1 MRSLLILTIFFS
13 LISSNVF
20 AQSVAMADGLRK
32 EFKGKLDVWTL
43 SLRAATTRE
52 AQQKLWNERPD
63 GDEYAKKI
71 WSNLRGSLE
80 QEGSLDTASW
90 LLKLVRSLPVEDVS
104 PEKQEFRTEI
114 VQQVSAVVEKQHL
127 RSPRLAS
134 MCMGLVAVGDM
145 RSMKLLERI
154 EKENPDRTVQGVAAL
169 GVAMLLESL
178 SDDVRTMKRRLNLIR
193 KAIIESAHVEIDGVT
208 IAKLADDQLYVIR
221 YLTKGREAP
230 DLKGVDVS
238 GNPLSLSDL
247 KGKVVVLVF
256 WNTAMDDF
264 ARFLDIHQKLTKNM
278 EGKNFALI
286 GVTNDSATTLRV
298 LQANGS
304 LPWRNICDTNSTL
317 AKQYRVQSRP
327 FAYVLDQNRVI
338 QYMGNP
344 GSFAELTADALMLN
358 P

>member
-1 MRSLLILTIFFS
+1 MRTLFLLTIFFS
-13 LISSNVF
+13 LVNSSVF

-32 EFKGKLDVWTL
+32 EFKGKMEVWTL
-43 SLRAATTRE
+43 SLSAAATRD
-52 AQQKLWNERPD
+52 AQQKLWDERPD

-71 WSNLRGSLE
+71 WSALRGSLE
-80 QEGSLDTASW
+80 QEASLDTASW

-104 PEKQEFRTEI
+104 PEILELRAEI

-154 EKENPDRTVQGVAAL
+154 EKENPDRAVQGVAAL

-178 SDDVRTMKRRLNLIR
+178 SDDVKTMKRRLNLIR

-238 GNPLSLSDL
+238 GNLLSLSEL
-247 KGKVVVLVF
+247 KGKVVVLIF
-256 WNTAMDDF
+256 WNSAMDDF
-264 ARFLDIHQKLTKNM
+264 ERFLDIHQKLTKKM

-286 GVTNDSATTLRV
+286 GVTNDSTTTLRL

-304 LPWRNICDTNSTL
+304 LPWRNICDADSAL

-338 QYMGNP
+338 QYMGSP